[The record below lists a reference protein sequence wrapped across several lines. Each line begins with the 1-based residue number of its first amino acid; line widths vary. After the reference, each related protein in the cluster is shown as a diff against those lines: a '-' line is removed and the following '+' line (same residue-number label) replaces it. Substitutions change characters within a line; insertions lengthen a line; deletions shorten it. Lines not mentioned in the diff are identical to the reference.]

1 MDINNLDGFAAT
13 KKAEGKRVAIYDGT
27 DYYLEGTVA
36 VVDYESGYVPL
47 ANFKTGEYVNLDQVT
62 IDAWNKKQ
70 GLTDAEVEMLIDQ
83 SCRRVIFKKEVA

>member
-47 ANFKTGEYVNLDQVT
+47 ANFKTGEYVNWDQAT
-62 IDAWNKKQ
+62 IDAWNNEQ
-70 GLTDAEVEMLIDQ
+70 GLDNAEIDMLINQ
-83 SCRRVIFKKEVA
+83 SMWPTEKGVA

>member
-1 MDINNLDGFAAT
+1 MDINNLDGFTAT

-27 DYYLEGTVA
+27 KYYLEGTVA

-47 ANFKTGEYVNLDQVT
+47 ADLKIGDYVNWDKAT

-70 GLTDAEVEMLIDQ
+70 GLTDAEVNMLIDQ
-83 SCRRVIFKKEVA
+83 SMWPTKKGVA

>member
-1 MDINNLDGFAAT
+1 MDINNLDGFTAT

-27 DYYLEGTVA
+27 KYYLEGTVA

-47 ANFKTGEYVNLDQVT
+47 ADLEIGDYVNWDKAT

-83 SCRRVIFKKEVA
+83 SFRPANKKEVA

>member
-47 ANFKTGEYVNLDQVT
+47 ADLETG
-62 IDAWNKKQ
+62 
-70 GLTDAEVEMLIDQ
+70 
-83 SCRRVIFKKEVA
+83 

>member
-1 MDINNLDGFAAT
+1 MDINNLDGFTAT

-27 DYYLEGTVA
+27 KYHLEGTVA

-47 ANFKTGEYVNLDQVT
+47 SNFKTGEYVNLDQVT

-70 GLTDAEVEMLIDQ
+70 GLTNAEVNMLIDQ
-83 SCRRVIFKKEVA
+83 SMWPTKKEVA

>member
-1 MDINNLDGFAAT
+1 MDINNLDGFTAT

-47 ANFKTGEYVNLDQVT
+47 ANFKTGEYVNWDQAT
-62 IDAWNKKQ
+62 IDAWNNEQ
-70 GLTDAEVEMLIDQ
+70 GLDNAEIDMLINQ
-83 SCRRVIFKKEVA
+83 SMWPTEKGVA

>member
-1 MDINNLDGFAAT
+1 MDIDNLDGFTAT

-27 DYYLEGTVA
+27 KYHLEGTVA